1 MRRPARVSWVA
12 LGAICACFGLA
23 SGVARAASHG
33 DFITAY
39 QKPETPDYTVFYEEM
54 RREHFLENVAQELN
68 RVLDLPATVM
78 LRMAECGHST
88 TRWSPETRMVTIC
101 YEFLDAALVIAGQA
115 QGQPGGSSGKSE
127 QLFSGAVTFALFNE
141 VGQALVSLYN
151 LPVPQGAEHA
161 GEEFAA
167 ITLAASEQDGDTSA
181 ASALEFFETALRQ
194 PDSGFEYLETH
205 EFTRARLE
213 TIACLLY
220 GNMPANHA
228 QALARGLVTAE
239 RAPHCGDELLAVAK
253 AWDGYLR
260 DHPHAAS
267 PPPPAAR
274 GR

>member
-1 MRRPARVSWVA
+1 MSAPRRSPEVA
-12 LGAICACFGLA
+12 LAAIAVWISLA
-23 SGVARAASHG
+23 AGTARAASHG

-39 QKPETPDYTVFYEEM
+39 QKPETPDYAVFYEEM

-115 QGQPGGSSGKSE
+115 QGQGGASSGKSE

-151 LPVPQGAEHA
+151 LPVPQGAERA

-167 ITLAASEQDGDTSA
+167 ITLAASEQDGDPSA

-205 EFTRARLE
+205 DFTRARLE
-213 TIACLLY
+213 YIACLLY
-220 GNMPANHA
+220 GNLPANHA
-228 QALARGLVTAE
+228 QALARGLVTPE
-239 RAPHCGDELLAVAK
+239 RAPRCGEELLSVAK

-260 DHPHAAS
+260 DHPHAGAQ
-267 PPPPAAR
+267 PPSAATR
-274 GR
+274 H